1 MKKKFINLTNIDTE
15 DFVGK
20 WNGEEFLIKKGETK
34 LFHTFLANKLSQDI
48 ASKMLHDLKRD
59 IHSKDDLKYYTTQML
74 GETEVDVEI
83 PEKTETDILKEEMEF
98 ANNQVL
104 KNKYE

>member
-1 MKKKFINLTNIDTE
+1 
-15 DFVGK
+15 
-20 WNGEEFLIKKGETK
+20 
-34 LFHTFLANKLSQDI
+34 
-48 ASKMLHDLKRD
+48 MLHDLKRD